1 MPPHARWEKL
11 LVENTEMDIFVDEP
25 TTPGPHPAIVVAH
38 HRAGNDVATT
48 KFVQVLAG
56 CGYVAASPHLH
67 HRRPKGEDTRD
78 SIANLDDTQIVADLN
93 ATVKMLQMMNNVD
106 PNRMAIAGH
115 CMGGRVSFLGVA
127 EIEAF
132 KCNIAYYSGN
142 MFTVMGAGGV
152 TPFEKLAK
160 LRGPVLGFF
169 GADDQNPSSDDV
181 AKIDQR
187 LSELG
192 IEHEFHSYEGA
203 GHAFQNFT
211 NPGHYRPAA
220 TADSMT
226 KMFSWLEK
234 HL

>member
-1 MPPHARWEKL
+1 MNPLRRVRILQL
-11 LVENTEMDIFVDEP
+11 LLPI
-25 TTPGPHPAIVVAH
+25 IVLAMMWQ
-38 HRAGNDVATT
+38 RQSLCRTLRDVAMS
-48 KFVQVLAG
+48 L
-56 CGYVAASPHLH
+56 
-67 HRRPKGEDTRD
+67 RRHICIIGGRRKDTQD

-132 KCNIAYYSGN
+132 KCNVAYYSGN
-142 MFTVMGAGGV
+142 MFKVMGTGDAS
-152 TPFEKLAK
+152 PFEKLAK

-181 AKIDQR
+181 AKIAER

-192 IEHEFHSYEGA
+192 IEHEFHCYVKE
-203 GHAFQNFT
+203 
-211 NPGHYRPAA
+211 PATHSRISLIPVT
-220 TADSMT
+220 TACGNNRFHD
-226 KMFSWLEK
+226 KDVFLA
-234 HL
+234 